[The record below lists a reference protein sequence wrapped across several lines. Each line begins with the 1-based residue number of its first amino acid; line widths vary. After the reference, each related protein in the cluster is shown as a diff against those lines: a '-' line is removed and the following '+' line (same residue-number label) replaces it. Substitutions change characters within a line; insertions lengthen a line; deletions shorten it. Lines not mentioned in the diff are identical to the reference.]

1 MMLPRKLAVTL
12 ALAAGLFAGCG
23 GPDTG
28 KPRSTEPNKSG
39 DPQQKKGDDKPKIE
53 HEPG

>member
-1 MMLPRKLAVTL
+1 MTLPRKFIVTL

-23 GPDTG
+23 GTDTA
-28 KPRSTEPNKSG
+28 KQRSTDPNKPG
-39 DPQQKKGDDKPKIE
+39 DQQQKKSDDKPKIE